1 MSFIKVK
8 ILLGT
13 LVSLVLMYIFFFSGN
28 FSILNYFFDLFEKD
42 PEMYPMLDPAQ
53 TNSDGD
59 SLFHLVAKAKYS
71 ATTQK
76 ATELLCDKKVNASV
90 LNKEGKLPKDYLN
103 SKNDRR
109 LQVCV
114 LTCIEIFQ
122 KKLRINFFHSFSWII
137 KTLTKL
143 PIITGTSIFSVTV
156 LQVGICWRS
165 SET

>member
-1 MSFIKVK
+1 M
-8 ILLGT
+8 
-13 LVSLVLMYIFFFSGN
+13 
-28 FSILNYFFDLFEKD
+28 NYFFDLYEKD

-109 LQVCV
+109 LQVWV
-114 LTCIEIFQ
+114 MTCIEILQ
-122 KKLRINFFHSFSWII
+122 KKLWINFSIHFPGLL
-137 KTLTKL
+137 KPCLKKL
-143 PIITGTSIFSVTV
+143 PIITSISSVTV

-165 SET
+165 SEA